1 MTLRGAEGT
10 PGEAR
15 GDVRD
20 GCPTAFLPPPAP
32 IPPAWHSLVQA
43 LSAGSA
49 SARKKPLRHMQT
61 VAAPAVVRLLG
72 GQGEQGPSPCLDLNV
87 PGPHAGGRENEPTL
101 MKGAQQCSIGSALPT
116 PSPTLHSWRHRS
128 GKDVLSPAWHP
139 LREASVALKW
149 PPHPRSPTPATR
161 TTSQP
166 VAAAPPSWLQCCV
179 LSQTT
184 TFLPPLPMHTGG
196 ALGLAPLALRA
207 LGPKEGHVK
216 GLTALRPR
224 SRRAL
229 GNHPVPSN
237 SLI

>member
-1 MTLRGAEGT
+1 MLHRLR
-10 PGEAR
+10 
-15 GDVRD
+15 
-20 GCPTAFLPPPAP
+20 PA
-32 IPPAWHSLVQA
+32 HTQ
-43 LSAGSA
+43 
-49 SARKKPLRHMQT
+49 
-61 VAAPAVVRLLG
+61 
-72 GQGEQGPSPCLDLNV
+72 
-87 PGPHAGGRENEPTL
+87 PHAPFLEAQVRE
-101 MKGAQQCSIGSALPT
+101 GCAQPSLA
-116 PSPTLHSWRHRS
+116 SPT
-128 GKDVLSPAWHP
+128 
-139 LREASVALKW
+139 EASVALKW